1 MSADT
6 TDELPEIFW
15 EVEKWAGSEIGWELV
30 GRFDNEEE
38 AQAAFDAIKTT
49 TLKNIMRWRRTTYA
63 AGPSADLLNLID
75 KQDKEA
81 MNHG

>member
-6 TDELPEIFW
+6 TELPEIFW
-15 EVEKWAGSEIGWELV
+15 EGEKWAGSEIGWELV

-49 TLKNIMRWRRTTYA
+49 LKNIMRWRRTHYA
-63 AGPSADLLNLID
+63 FGPSADLLNIID
-75 KQDKEA
+75 KQQEEA